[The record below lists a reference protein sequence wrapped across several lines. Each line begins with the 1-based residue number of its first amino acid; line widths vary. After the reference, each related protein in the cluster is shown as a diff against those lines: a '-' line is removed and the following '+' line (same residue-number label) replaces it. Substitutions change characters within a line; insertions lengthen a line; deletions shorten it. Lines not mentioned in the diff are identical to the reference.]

1 MSDYALFVLPIVVA
15 VVAVAAGWLLGRF
28 QLRRSSLST
37 HRPPNRDYYRGLGSL
52 IDNKADDAVES
63 FIKALEVN
71 SDTIPAYLALA
82 DLFRRKGE
90 YDRAIEMHQ
99 TLLART
105 DLLHEDFI
113 RIQLSLAKDYKA
125 VGLLERAE
133 GLLQSVIAENPR
145 DEQRHLARRQ
155 LAKLYEAQQEWQLA
169 LKTALKL
176 PDSKRADIGHEMAN
190 YACEL
195 ALVALDSNDSE
206 VESWLKQALRLD
218 PTCVRAN
225 LMWAQHR
232 MKKHAWRGAVK
243 HLKEVSDQ
251 DAKMIPETLTM
262 LSKCFSEMG
271 NSDAYASYLDR
282 CLAMNPSTTAWIERA
297 QLIEKE
303 LGIAAASEYMVNAL
317 RKHPS
322 LRGFHY
328 LIDLKLQES
337 NPEERDRLMILK
349 ELTGQLVQSK
359 PKYQCQHCGYESK
372 QLYWQCPSCKTWDST
387 RLIQGLEGE

>member
-1 MSDYALFVLPIVVA
+1 MLDNVLIALPIVFALV
-15 VVAVAAGWLLGRF
+15 AGWLIGRF
-28 QLRRSSLST
+28 YRHRSANGHSPLG
-37 HRPPNRDYYRGLGSL
+37 RDYYRGLGSL

-71 SDTIPAYLALA
+71 SDTIPAYFALA

-113 RIQLSLAKDYKA
+113 RIQLSLAKDYSA
-125 VGLLERAE
+125 VGLFERAE
-133 GLLQSVIAENPR
+133 GLLQSVITENPR
-145 DEQRHLARRQ
+145 DEQRHFARRQ
-155 LAKLYEAQQEWQLA
+155 LAKLYETQQEWELA
-169 LKTALKL
+169 LKTAIKL
-176 PDSKRADIGHEMAN
+176 PDSRRADIAHEMAN

-195 ALVALDSNDSE
+195 AAIAINGKDTDI
-206 VESWLKQALRLD
+206 ESWLKQALRLD

-225 LMWAQHR
+225 LMWAQLR
-232 MKKHAWRGAVK
+232 MEKHAWRGAVK

-251 DAKMIPETLTM
+251 DAKMIPETLPL
-262 LSKCFSEMG
+262 LSKCFSELG
-271 NSDAYASYLDR
+271 NSDAYANYLDHS
-282 CLAMNPSTTAWIERA
+282 LTVSPSSTAWIERA
-297 QLIEKE
+297 HLIERE
-303 LGIAAASEYMVNAL
+303 SGISAASEYMINAL

-322 LRGFHY
+322 LKGFHY

-337 NPEERDRLMILK
+337 NQEERDRLIILK
-349 ELTGQLVQSK
+349 ELTGQLIQTK
-359 PKYQCQHCGYESK
+359 PKYQCHQCGYESK

>member
-1 MSDYALFVLPIVVA
+1 MLDVALLVLPIIA
-15 VVAVAAGWLLGRF
+15 AMAAGWFLGRF
-28 QLRRSSLST
+28 QSRGFKAS
-37 HRPPNRDYYRGLGSL
+37 HRPPSHDYYRGLGSL

-63 FIKALEVN
+63 FIKALEIN
-71 SDTIPAYLALA
+71 TDTIPAYLALA
-82 DLFRRKGE
+82 DLFRRKGD

-99 TLLART
+99 TLLARS

-113 RIQLSLAKDYKA
+113 RIQLSLAKDYNA
-125 VGLLERAE
+125 VGLFERAE
-133 GLLQSVIAENPR
+133 ALLQSVITENPR

-155 LAKLYEAQQEWQLA
+155 LAKLYESQKEWELA
-169 LKTALKL
+169 LKTAMKL
-176 PDSKRADIGHEMAN
+176 PDSKRGDIAHEMAN

-195 ALVALDSNDSE
+195 ALSSLENNDSD
-206 VESWLKQALRLD
+206 VEHWLKQALRLD

-225 LMWAQHR
+225 LMWAHHR
-232 MKKHAWRGAVK
+232 IKKHAWRGAVK

-251 DAKMIPETLTM
+251 DAKMIPETLPL

-271 NSDAYASYLDR
+271 NSDAYGNYLDQ
-282 CLAMNPSTTAWIERA
+282 CLRVSPSTSLWMERA
-297 QLIEKE
+297 HLIEKE
-303 LGIAAASEYMVNAL
+303 SGIPAASEYMVNAL

-322 LRGFHY
+322 LKGFDY

-337 NPEERDRLMILK
+337 TQEERDRLKILK

-359 PKYQCQHCGYESK
+359 PKYQCQQCGYESK